1 MRRISILAL
10 AITFIT
16 SGLFTS
22 PAFAAVQIACSS
34 SGTFTIES
42 KVVTVGTA
50 CTGIANIPEG
60 VTGIDPG
67 AFDGQPVSEI
77 KIPSTMV
84 SILPQD
90 TMVLL
95 PSLLRITVSAS
106 NSTYSSDAQGVLFD
120 KNKRVLWRY
129 PAGKTEVSYSIPI
142 SVTTIGDSAFSGAQ
156 FKGVSI
162 PNTVIT
168 LGTSSFFG
176 SNLESVVIPASV
188 ITLRS
193 NSFKNNSQLS
203 VITFA
208 GGPPGPA
215 DADGVFDSVF
225 PFAILLLST
234 DKQSEWGSELNTR
247 LYPMSLY
254 GYVVT
259 YDANGGIGNVPSPQ
273 WKSSFSSDS
282 KTVAPPAT
290 TLTKTRF
297 SFTGWNTLANGNGE
311 DYPVDVQRK
320 LFGDLTLYA
329 QWTENPR
336 QAVAGAVKPK
346 ITGTAV
352 ATTSGTNVL
361 NANRGSWDGFPAP
374 TYKYQWYSCTIAV
387 SAAIEIKGSTKV
399 PSSCSAISAKTGT
412 TLPVLRSYIGK
423 YLAVKVTGI
432 STGTNATSWLSKSSA
447 TVR

>member
-10 AITFIT
+10 AITFIS
-16 SGLFTS
+16 SGLFAS
-22 PAFAAVQIACSS
+22 PAFAAVQIACSG
-34 SGTFTIES
+34 SGTFTLES
-42 KVVTVGTA
+42 NVVTVGTA

-95 PSLLRITVSAS
+95 PSLLRITVSAN

-129 PAGKTEVSYSIPI
+129 PAGKPEVSYSIPI

-188 ITLRS
+188 ITVRS

-215 DADGVFDSVF
+215 DSDGVFDSIF

-234 DKQSEWGSELNTR
+234 AKQSEWGSELNTR
-247 LYPMSLY
+247 FYPMEQY

-273 WKSSFSSDS
+273 WKGSFSSDS
-282 KTVAPPAT
+282 KTVTPPAT
-290 TLTKTRF
+290 TLTKSLF
-297 SFTGWNTLANGNGE
+297 SFTSWNTLANGNGV

-320 LFGDLTLYA
+320 LNSDLTLYA

-336 QAVAGAVKPK
+336 QAVAGAVKLK

-352 ATTSGTNVL
+352 ATTAGTNVL
-361 NANRGSWDGFPAP
+361 TANRGSWDGYPAP
-374 TYKYQWYSCTIAV
+374 TYTYQWYSCTKAV

-399 PSSCSAISAKTGT
+399 PTSCSAISAKTVSR
-412 TLPVLRSYIGK
+412 LPVLRGYVGK
-423 YLAVKVTGI
+423 YLAVKVTGT
-432 STGTNATSWLSKSSA
+432 STGTNPTSWLSKSSTA
-447 TVR
+447 VR

>member
-1 MRRISILAL
+1 MRRISILVL
-10 AITFIT
+10 AITFIS
-16 SGLFTS
+16 SGLFAS
-22 PAFAAVQIACSS
+22 PTFAAVQIACSS
-34 SGTFTIES
+34 SGTFAIES
-42 KVVTVGTA
+42 NVVTAGTA

-90 TMVLL
+90 TLVAL
-95 PSLLRITVSAS
+95 PSLLRITVSAN

-142 SVTTIGDSAFSGAQ
+142 SVTTVGDSAFSGAQ

-188 ITLRS
+188 ITVRS
-193 NSFKNNSQLS
+193 NAFKNNSQLS

-208 GGPPGPA
+208 GGPPGPDDSA
-215 DADGVFDSVF
+215 DVFRSVN
-225 PFAILLLST
+225 PLAVLLLST
-234 DKQSEWGSELNTR
+234 AKQSEWRSELMNKD
-247 LYPMSLY
+247 YPNSFY

-259 YDANGGIGNVPSPQ
+259 YEANGSIGNVPSPQ
-273 WKSSFSSDS
+273 WKSYFDLET
-282 KTVAPPAT
+282 KTVTPPAT
-290 TLTKTRF
+290 TLTKSHF

-320 LFGDLTLYA
+320 LGDDLTLYA